1 MNDSRKEILANNHE
15 ELSITAILACQAIVA
30 NNAQL
35 WASCK
40 ESNEI
45 PDSIREMAT
54 KQFLHSAP
62 QRKSALVKLSYLLP
76 SRLLMQ
82 LQVWTLWSPK
92 FSYRVLRST
101 GVHQQHF

>member
-1 MNDSRKEILANNHE
+1 MSFNTDKSEM
-15 ELSITAILACQAIVA
+15 LSLDAILACQAIVA

-45 PDSIREMAT
+45 PNPIREIAT
-54 KQFLHSAP
+54 KQFSVSAP
-62 QRKSALVKLSYLLP
+62 KQMSALVKLSYFLP
-76 SRLLMQ
+76 ARLLML

-92 FSYRVLRST
+92 FSYRILRST

>member
-1 MNDSRKEILANNHE
+1 MNYSRNEIFVNNGE
-15 ELSITAILACQAIVA
+15 GLSITAILACQAIVT
-30 NNAQL
+30 NDEQM

-54 KQFLHSAP
+54 KQFSNSAP
-62 QRKSALVKLSYLLP
+62 QRKSALVKLSYFLP
-76 SRLLMQ
+76 SRLLML

-92 FSYRVLRST
+92 FSYRILRAT